1 MQPFRAAGV
10 FPFRAAAAICSLLG
24 GLALLLTLSGV
35 YSVLS
40 YAVTQRTREIGI
52 RMALGATAGSV
63 TRIVLRH
70 SMKLAFIG
78 ITAGGGMGLGLWRVI
93 ASRLFCLTPVDLFTS
108 CAAGVLALA

>member
-78 ITAGGGMGLGLWRVI
+78 ITAGAVMDLVVGGILAAR
-93 ASRLFCLTPVDLFTS
+93 RLFVTTCDGSAFM
-108 CAAGVLALA
+108 